1 MTTGASRRSAW
12 IIAGVFLAAFLFLTP
27 LGRFSERI
35 PAERHTGY
43 YSLVDLD
50 ISDEGGHYV
59 YMPSLWFDGDL
70 DFSNNWKMNV
80 QAFTCT
86 ETGVARNYWTIGA
99 ALLWFPFF
107 LLGRVVSSFYAASGL
122 PMDPDGYGFPEL
134 ALTGLG
140 TVVYGFLGVLCLV
153 QVLRRVTTERAALWI
168 ALAAYFSSLVPFY
181 AFVQTRMAHGLET
194 ALNAFL
200 LLAAFR
206 AHEAPEARNRWLALG
221 VASGFAAIV
230 RLNGPM
236 TLVYVAPLFWRRLF
250 PEGFARAWPETA
262 AWRRLARAAAP
273 WALAFVPIYATQAL
287 ASWTFFGR
295 PFGPSGDAA
304 YSTDNVLSAEGLG
317 RLTDLGAFLE
327 VAAGPRFGVVWMM
340 PLVVPAVWGLCALA
354 RRKSSLAAAGLTHLS
369 LLVLMIA
376 MFGHWGSGY
385 GYRYL
390 AAAVPALAVG
400 LAAFHARLIVP
411 RRWGRRFAIASGAAV
426 FWQYAQVLQHKTWLA
441 HDDPEHT
448 WKALANLPDLL
459 ASPGE
464 LLRSSAWIPLLVKDG
479 WVAETQEA
487 RFFFLAVPLL
497 LSLFLA
503 AAAFAWNRLARAG
516 GFPVDRAVP
525 WATGLVL
532 FAITPVL
539 WIGLFPPCKEGHVL
553 YATLVGKIA
562 AARTAPAIYQH
573 PLGELVPRA
582 RELGRSLNREQPE
595 IDLLYAAQ
603 LIQRG
608 RRADAQA
615 LLDELQERHPQY
627 AEAARRLLDS
637 DPTR

>member
-12 IIAGVFLAAFLFLTP
+12 IVAGVFLAAFLLLTP

-35 PAERHTGY
+35 PHERHTGY
-43 YSLVDLD
+43 YSLIDLD

-107 LLGRVVSSFYAASGL
+107 LLGRVVSSLYATSGL
-122 PMDPDGYGFPEL
+122 SMDPDGYGFPEL

-168 ALAAYFSSLVPFY
+168 ALVAYFSSLVPFY

-250 PEGFARAWPETA
+250 PEGFARTWPDGA
-262 AWRRLARAAAP
+262 GWRRLARAAVP

-317 RLTDLGAFLE
+317 RLTDLGAWLE
-327 VAAGPRFGVVWMM
+327 IVAGPRFGFAWMM
-340 PLVVPAVWGLCALA
+340 PLAVPALWGLWTMARAGTTLA
-354 RRKSSLAAAGLTHLS
+354 QAGLAHIG
-369 LLVLMIA
+369 LLLLMIV

-390 AAAVPALAVG
+390 AAAIPILATG
-400 LAAFHARLIVP
+400 LAAFHARLVGK
-411 RRWGRRFAIASGAAV
+411 RLFAIAAAAAV
-426 FWQYAQVLQHKTWLA
+426 FWQYVQVLQHKTWLS

-448 WKALANLPDLL
+448 WNAFSNLPDLL
-459 ASPGE
+459 GSPAD
-464 LLRSSAWIPLLVKDG
+464 LLRSSAWLPLFVRGGWTLDG
-479 WVAETQEA
+479 PEA
-487 RFFFLAVPLL
+487 KFFLIGIPMTLILL
-497 LSLFLA
+497 LATGVLA
-503 AAAFAWNRLARAG
+503 WDRLARG
-516 GFPVDRAVP
+516 NGPLVDRAAP
-525 WATGLVL
+525 WATGLLMV
-532 FAITPVL
+532 AIAPVL
-539 WIGLFPPCKEGHVL
+539 RIGLSPPYKEGHAL

-562 AARTAPAIYQH
+562 AARAAPPIYRH
-573 PLGELVPRA
+573 PLGELIPRA
-582 RELGRSLNREQPE
+582 RELGKRLGREQPE
-595 IDLLYAAQ
+595 IDLLYAEE
-603 LIQRG
+603 LIRLV
-608 RRADAQA
+608 RRTDAQA
-615 LLDELQERHPQY
+615 VLDELQERHPQY
-627 AEAARRLLDS
+627 AEAARRLLAS